1 MQAAHPRWIR
11 VVIDGWRAAQHAR
24 ALPSLAVCWAFAL
37 IYLFLDWCSYV
48 YPMRGT
54 SITAWN
60 PQSALAVVLLL
71 HRPRALW
78 VVALV
83 VPLAGWLWGESLG
96 LAALLLSST
105 ALLAGYALTASLLR
119 RFMGTNPALSTR
131 QDLLRFA
138 ALVCAGAAALALLYV
153 MALWLSGF
161 SAPSQLP
168 TALRRRWL
176 GETVSFLITLPL
188 LFWLL
193 DAERRAATR
202 RMFNSAESWLLTGTA
217 MTAAYWV
224 FRTSPEEQLRWFYL
238 LLLPAAWAAARFG
251 QTGAVWICATL
262 QVLLILSVQ
271 SGSYRP
277 TIVFDLHTMLSV
289 IGGTVLLLGA
299 TVDEQ
304 RQTDQRQR
312 KAEQDAAAAE
322 LAAALAH
329 ELQQPL
335 TAMRNYARAL
345 DLMAAREGSV
355 VLPAP
360 GQASAVHV
368 TRKLVD
374 EVNRASLVVQRLRDF
389 FRRGAMEL
397 QSVRVDEWAQGVLRT
412 QAELAAS
419 QGVTLDLDV
428 PEALPPVMIDA
439 PQLEIVLRNLLVN
452 AIEASAQ
459 AVVPDR
465 RVSIAIRR
473 QEEAVVIS
481 VSDVGPGLSEQQAL
495 TVFDRGHSSKPHG
508 MGIGLTISRAIVH
521 NHGGRLWAEP
531 GTHGLFFIS
540 LPLTADEGG
549 AE

>member
-1 MQAAHPRWIR
+1 MQAAQPRWIR
-11 VVIDGWRAAQHAR
+11 AVTDGWQTAHRAL
-24 ALPSLAVCWAFAL
+24 ALPSLAVCLAFGL

-60 PQSALAVVLLL
+60 PQSALAVALLL

-78 VVALV
+78 VVGLV

-96 LAALLLSST
+96 PAALLLSSM
-105 ALLAGYALTASLLR
+105 ALLAGYVLTASLLR
-119 RFMGTNPALSTR
+119 RFMGANPALSTR
-131 QDLLRFA
+131 RDLLRFA
-138 ALVCAGAAALALLYV
+138 ALVCTGAAALALLYV
-153 MALWLSGF
+153 LALWLAGF

-168 TALRRRWL
+168 TALMRRWL

-202 RMFNSAESWLLTGTA
+202 RMFSSAESWLLTGMA
-217 MTAAYWV
+217 VTAAYWV
-224 FRTSPEEQLRWFYL
+224 FRMPPDDQLRWFYL
-238 LLLPAAWAAARFG
+238 VLLPAALAATRFG
-251 QTGAVWICATL
+251 QTGAVWTCAML
-262 QVLLILSVQ
+262 QVLLILAVQ

-304 RQTDQRQR
+304 RQSDERQR
-312 KAEQDAAAAE
+312 KAEQDAASAE

-345 DLMAAREGSV
+345 ELMAAREGS
-355 VLPAP
+355 LDWPGP
-360 GQASAVHV
+360 GQASAGHV
-368 TRKLVD
+368 TQRLVD

-397 QSVRVDEWAQGVLRT
+397 QAVRPEPLAQGVLRT

-419 QGVTLDLDV
+419 QGVTLDLVV
-428 PEALPPVMIDA
+428 PEPLPPLMVDA
-439 PQLEIVLRNLLVN
+439 PQLEVVLRNLVVN

-459 AVVPDR
+459 AMVPDR
-465 RVSIAIRR
+465 RVTVVMQR
-473 QEEAVVIS
+473 QGDAVQIS
-481 VSDVGPGLSEQQAL
+481 VSDVGPGLAAEQAL
-495 TVFDRGHSSKPHG
+495 AVFDKGHSSKPHG
-508 MGIGLTISRAIVH
+508 MGIGLAISRAIVH
-521 NHGGRLWAEP
+521 NHGGRLWAEAGP
-531 GTHGLFFIS
+531 HGQFFLS
-540 LPLTADEGG
+540 LPLTLDEAG
-549 AE
+549 AV